1 MEMTDLYWLKNSF
14 STLFIYSSSKWNFYP
29 IKSILYRKCEGD
41 FYLMSTFAK
50 QKNHKNFLR

>member
-1 MEMTDLYWLKNSF
+1 
-14 STLFIYSSSKWNFYP
+14 
-29 IKSILYRKCEGD
+29 LYRKCEGD